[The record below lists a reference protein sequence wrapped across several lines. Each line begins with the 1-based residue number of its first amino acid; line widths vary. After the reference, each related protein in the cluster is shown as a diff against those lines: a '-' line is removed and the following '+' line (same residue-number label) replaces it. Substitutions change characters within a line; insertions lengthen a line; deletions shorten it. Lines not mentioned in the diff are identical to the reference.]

1 MSIAYNAVMQKYGS
15 DIRVRVS
22 ASQRAALQRLAAL
35 NGATLSGFC
44 RAVLAREIERSTQAP
59 AEPDGETK

>member
-1 MSIAYNAVMQKYGS
+1 MSSAYNAVMQKYGS

-22 ASQRAALQRLAAL
+22 APQRAALERLADI

-44 RAVLAREIERSTQAP
+44 RAVLAREIERSTPEP
-59 AEPDGETK
+59 AEPDGEPK

>member
-1 MSIAYNAVMQKYGS
+1 MSSAYNAVMQKYGS

-22 ASQRAALQRLAAL
+22 APQRTALERLADI

>member
-1 MSIAYNAVMQKYGS
+1 MSSAYNAVMQKYGS
-15 DIRVRVS
+15 DIRIRVS
-22 ASQRAALQRLAAL
+22 SDQRDALQLLADHF
-35 NGATLSGFC
+35 GASLSGFC